1 MYGIPPTKNRKLET
15 KTIDCVFIGCAQH
28 SVTYRFL
35 VLKSEVNW
43 IDANTIIKS
52 RDATFLEDVFHERKL
67 FNT

>member
-1 MYGIPPTKNRKLET
+1 MVPPTKKRKLGP
-15 KTIDCVFIGCAQH
+15 KTIDCVFIGYAQH
-28 SVTYRFL
+28 SVAYRFL